1 MAATYASY
9 IMRKIV
15 IISACGLLAINI
27 AALLLLVGPLSS
39 NSSTP
44 AELSAESAAASA
56 DAPLTVTP
64 ASVRPPGAQDMDAA
78 IASVGAT
85 PELGSWPSWCGAPP
99 QTPWQAFGVTSDG
112 THVVVAVASAG
123 DGARLWQQQQAS
135 LNGCTQFRIV
145 ASSPTSLTLSR
156 TDVPVTWVVARH
168 EDVLV
173 SVLQAS
179 ATASTAALQAIAN
192 DVVGA
197 ASAQCVATTDDSTT
211 RNPWRPGYQPWH
223 PAVPI
228 DTPDPEGPAVPD
240 VSALVDWTAPV
251 AAPRPELAPVLKP
264 DVTFN
269 PYTTENEAAPIGRVP
284 VLVDPAQIVPPAVP
298 RPPAPPPD
306 AVPLPTTATA
316 YFAKQDTV
324 GPGCGWAFAGTV
336 PPTFDST
343 LPGKELEGQIDSA
356 FATAA
361 SDMSAWLL
369 WTVDAGVNAQ
379 QDAQTRAALAAW
391 ASYDN
396 AYQKAMSAWQAA
408 LDRRTSSLN
417 TWFAYVPD
425 APLTAPSGPPP
436 TEAPT
441 DIPTASP
448 TASALPTPSVTGVR

>member
-1 MAATYASY
+1 M
-9 IMRKIV
+9 
-15 IISACGLLAINI
+15 
-27 AALLLLVGPLSS
+27 
-39 NSSTP
+39 
-44 AELSAESAAASA
+44 
-56 DAPLTVTP
+56 
-64 ASVRPPGAQDMDAA
+64 
-78 IASVGAT
+78 
-85 PELGSWPSWCGAPP
+85 
-99 QTPWQAFGVTSDG
+99 
-112 THVVVAVASAG
+112 
-123 DGARLWQQQQAS
+123 
-135 LNGCTQFRIV
+135 
-145 ASSPTSLTLSR
+145 
-156 TDVPVTWVVARH
+156 
-168 EDVLV
+168 
-173 SVLQAS
+173 
-179 ATASTAALQAIAN
+179 
-192 DVVGA
+192 
-197 ASAQCVATTDDSTT
+197 
-211 RNPWRPGYQPWH
+211 
-223 PAVPI
+223 
-228 DTPDPEGPAVPD
+228 
-240 VSALVDWTAPV
+240 
-251 AAPRPELAPVLKP
+251 
-264 DVTFN
+264 
-269 PYTTENEAAPIGRVP
+269 P